1 MSSGEIDLV
10 HKAQDGDTEAFGRLV
25 KQNSSK
31 LFQVAYRLTGNEAT
45 AEDAVQEAFI
55 RAFRKLD
62 RFDGRS
68 AFGTWLYRIT
78 VNCSMDAMRKKKR
91 SRESG
96 ELEPLLEQQQPP
108 AADPGP
114 QRLALSREI
123 SDQVARVLEQMSTM
137 ERTAFLLKHSEGRS
151 LVEISEIMGIR
162 INAVKHAIF
171 RAVQKLR
178 AELAPLVRGN
188 YETA

>member
-1 MSSGEIDLV
+1 MSAGEQELV
-10 HKAQDGDTEAFGRLV
+10 TRAQSGDTEAFGRLV
-25 KQNSSK
+25 KQHSAK
-31 LFQVAYRLTGNEAT
+31 LFQVAFRLTGNEAS
-45 AEDAVQEAFI
+45 AEDVVQEAFI
-55 RAFRKLD
+55 RAYSKLD

-78 VNCSMDAMRKKKR
+78 VNCSMDAMRKKRR
-91 SRESG
+91 SKESAD
-96 ELEPLLEQQQPP
+96 LEPVLEERQPS
-108 AADPGP
+108 ATDPGP

-123 SDQVARVLEQMSTM
+123 SAQVAAVLAELTSM
-137 ERTAFLLKHSEGRS
+137 ERTAFVLKHYEGRS
-151 LVEISEIMGIR
+151 LNEIAEIMDLQ

-171 RAVQKLR
+171 RAVKKLR